1 MNQSIVMRLLA
12 AACAT
17 AVVSSLPAQSAPA
30 VRSGA
35 RAVAPEVAQD
45 PVAAP
50 KRAEAGDK
58 VQLRLAEVM
67 AMLEEDDMTPEQQQ
81 KALKKL
87 AEVAD
92 RLKQDRAAAPT
103 RSLGGMVARAA
114 TPPAQ
119 SDSAPGS
126 SLLGTSA
133 GSGQSSGGGGV
144 ARVRTARPV
153 EGQPFGG
160 FAPAT
165 PSPNSGDKPSQMEA
179 LGVPM
184 PPKPPKPAKAPKAPK
199 APKPPKDA
207 PAPAAPS
214 DPAGPVDLFGR
225 FPGHDQAAHEA
236 ALKAHGEALRAHA
249 EALRAHEMS
258 AAKADEM
265 RAHADAM
272 KQHAE
277 AFRNQANRVSVAKA
291 LDDAGK
297 AEVGA
302 QRWRERVKGVPA
314 DEVKVLLERV
324 AKQNAETRAEVAE
337 EVAKTTAQYRVG
349 REMAARDVAKRYAAR
364 SAEAGEGDA
373 EIRATIDEMRAEMRE
388 IRKLMQQIRE
398 RSRDEAPQ
406 DVAPL
411 RSSGPVEVRTLKE
424 GHLLAP
430 ARLKEVLGEPV
441 ELQKLEPG
449 QHRIHVLTP
458 DSRPAQV
465 VEGKPIELVEGH
477 VVHVVEG
484 KPIHVVEGHAVHPVE
499 GTEIHVVEGQPVEV
513 EVEGKPVI
521 VRRVRG
527 TAASSP
533 SSTGGGNN

>member
-30 VRSGA
+30 AVRSGS

-103 RSLGGMVARAA
+103 SSFRGMVARAA
-114 TPPAQ
+114 SPA
-119 SDSAPGS
+119 APADAAQG
-126 SLLGTSA
+126 SA
-133 GSGQSSGGGGV
+133 GFGASAGPGQSSGGGV
-144 ARVRTARPV
+144 ARVRSS
-153 EGQPFGG
+153 GQSSGG
-160 FAPAT
+160 FGATTAPET
-165 PSPNSGDKPSQMEA
+165 IDKPAQLEA

-184 PPKPPKPAKAPKAPK
+184 PSKPAKAPKAPK
-199 APKPPKDA
+199 APKPPKGA
-207 PAPAAPS
+207 AAPAAPAAPA
-214 DPAGPVDLFGR
+214 DPAAPVDLFGS
-225 FPGHDQAAHEA
+225 FPGHDQAAHKE

-249 EALRAHEMS
+249 ETLRAHEMS

-265 RAHADAM
+265 RAHAEAM
-272 KQHAE
+272 KEHAE
-277 AFRNQANRVSVAKA
+277 AFRDQANRVYFTKA

-302 QRWRERVKGVPA
+302 QRWAERVKGVPS
-314 DEVKVLLERV
+314 DDVKVLLERV
-324 AKQNAETRAEVAE
+324 AKQTAETQAQVAE
-337 EVAKTTAQYRVG
+337 EVAKTSARARVG

-364 SAEAGEGDA
+364 NAEAGEGDA

-406 DVAPL
+406 EVSALPSAGLGEARLL
-411 RSSGPVEVRTLKE
+411 RE

-430 ARLKEVLGEPV
+430 ARVKAVLGEPI

-449 QHRIHVLTP
+449 QHRVHVLTP
-458 DSRPAQV
+458 DSRPAHV
-465 VEGKPIELVEGH
+465 VEVEGKPIELVEGH
-477 VVHVVEG
+477 VVHT
-484 KPIHVVEGHAVHPVE
+484 VE
-499 GTEIHVVEGQPVEV
+499 GTRVRIVEGQPAEV
-513 EVEGKPVI
+513 EVTDPVI

>member
-30 VRSGA
+30 VRSGS
-35 RAVAPEVAQD
+35 RAVAPQVAQD
-45 PVAAP
+45 PTATP

-58 VQLRLAEVM
+58 VQVRLAEVM

-92 RLKQDRAAAPT
+92 RLKQDRAVASTRSVGGTVARVASPAAP
-103 RSLGGMVARAA
+103 ADAA
-114 TPPAQ
+114 Q
-119 SDSAPGS
+119 DSAGF
-126 SLLGTSA
+126 GASA
-133 GSGQSSGGGGV
+133 GPGQSSGGGV
-144 ARVRTARPV
+144 ARVRSS
-153 EGQPFGG
+153 GQSSGG
-160 FAPAT
+160 FGAATAPET
-165 PSPNSGDKPSQMEA
+165 LDKLAQLEA

-184 PPKPPKPAKAPKAPK
+184 PPKPAKAPKAPK
-199 APKPPKDA
+199 AAKPPKDA
-207 PAPAAPS
+207 AAPAAPA
-214 DPAGPVDLFGR
+214 DVFGR

-236 ALKAHGEALRAHA
+236 ALEAHGEALRAHA
-249 EALRAHEMS
+249 EALRAHEMN

-277 AFRNQANRVSVAKA
+277 AFRTKADRIFVTKA

-297 AEVGA
+297 AEAGG
-302 QRWRERVKGVPA
+302 QRWERVKGVPSE
-314 DEVKVLLERV
+314 EVKVLLERV
-324 AKQNAETRAEVAE
+324 AKQTAETQAKVAE
-337 EVAKTTAQYRVG
+337 EVAKSTARVRVG

-364 SAEAGEGDA
+364 NAEAGEGDA

-398 RSRDEAPQ
+398 RSQDETPK
-406 DVAPL
+406 
-411 RSSGPVEVRTLKE
+411 EVSALPSAGLGEARLLQE

-430 ARLKEVLGEPV
+430 ARLKAELGESF

-449 QHRIHVLTP
+449 QHRVHVLTP
-458 DSRPAQV
+458 DSRPAHV
-465 VEGKPIELVEGH
+465 VE
-477 VVHVVEG
+477 VEG
-484 KPIHVVEGHAVHPVE
+484 KPIHVVEGKPIDLAETRVVRVVDGNPAHVVETRVVAPVE
-499 GTEIHVVEGQPVEV
+499 GTEVHVVEGQPVEV

-521 VRRVRG
+521 VRRVRDS
-527 TAASSP
+527 AASS
-533 SSTGGGNN
+533 SSSAGGGNN